1 MRVGVVGA
9 EESLS
14 ARSLPLPLNEL
25 ILGGEGARV
34 EEECWALVKSLEIEA
49 VAVDVAA
56 SAGGGGLRG
65 SRNLGGGGRRSGAS
79 TTTHASSRVDAL
91 AGCSCK
97 ILRSDS
103 TVNFARTLSEESD
116 DDDTEDSSVGG
127 VMHRRWVGG
136 GGGGE
141 GARLGVLDRDR

>member
-1 MRVGVVGA
+1 MSDTLKVEGVRRRSKSRAIEEEEGTWVRVGVVGA

-79 TTTHASSRVDAL
+79 TTTHGSSRRV
-91 AGCSCK
+91 
-97 ILRSDS
+97 
-103 TVNFARTLSEESD
+103 
-116 DDDTEDSSVGG
+116 
-127 VMHRRWVGG
+127 RRRVHHM
-136 GGGGE
+136 
-141 GARLGVLDRDR
+141 RRVLWAIGRV